1 MQVAATLPLPLPL
14 TLPLPLPLPLTL
26 TLTLALTLALALA
39 LAPTRCK
46 AQYTITKDRSSGKY
60 ACYGKF
66 NPNERKWEEHANSP
80 HDGATTIWQM
90 DWPAVGGG
98 GSGELSEEELF
109 VRMCAWDD
117 SNYILGAGTRA
128 GSDRDSNSN
137 PNPDSTLTLT

>member
-80 HDGATTIWQM
+80 HDGATTIWQVR
-90 DWPAVGGG
+90 ARVGVGVG
-98 GSGELSEEELF
+98 VRVRVRVRVQVRVRVSHRTTEPPPSGRWTGLL
-109 VRMCAWDD
+109 
-117 SNYILGAGTRA
+117 
-128 GSDRDSNSN
+128 
-137 PNPDSTLTLT
+137 